1 LISRASKKVVK
12 MVKTAD
18 HTAVLEKNKILTA
31 KNEELLKE
39 NQALIEMIAAF
50 EKRIEALE
58 NQNKTPAAN
67 QEFPWLTAAKGGK
80 KSEVRLNL
88 LNVVSD
94 ENKERNK
101 KEKNIV
107 VFGLKNST
115 KESITE
121 KKADDVDQINQ
132 MLEVLSITNVP
143 VEGAFRINAKDKEKP
158 RPLVV
163 VLKDKEARNKILQAA
178 KKLKEVEEY
187 KSVFLCPDLTEAQRL
202 KYKELVKIRDDKNSK
217 MSVEDKEKKIW
228 CIRDNLVVLL
238 NKRK

>member
-1 LISRASKKVVK
+1 MISRASKKV
-12 MVKTAD
+12 VKTAD

-94 ENKERNK
+94 ENKE
-101 KEKNIV
+101 
-107 VFGLKNST
+107 
-115 KESITE
+115 
-121 KKADDVDQINQ
+121 
-132 MLEVLSITNVP
+132 
-143 VEGAFRINAKDKEKP
+143 
-158 RPLVV
+158 
-163 VLKDKEARNKILQAA
+163 
-178 KKLKEVEEY
+178 
-187 KSVFLCPDLTEAQRL
+187 
-202 KYKELVKIRDDKNSK
+202 
-217 MSVEDKEKKIW
+217 
-228 CIRDNLVVLL
+228 
-238 NKRK
+238 